1 MDSGIDLQTYL
12 DNLSDDLQAHWDK
25 MLTKDTLYPV
35 GSIFHSTSSTS
46 PASLFGGSWT
56 QIQGRML
63 IGQNSTYGP
72 NKTGGEATHKLT
84 SDEMPSHKHSIKFYY
99 ISNGQ
104 DGPTRFTPANKN
116 ATGEGTVKNSTAMTD
131 CLSTGGS
138 KAHNNMP
145 PWYGCYIWRRTA

>member
-1 MDSGIDLQTYL
+1 MNNGIDLQTYL
-12 DNLSDDLQAHWDK
+12 DNLSDDLQAHWDE

-63 IGQNSTYGP
+63 IGQNSTYTNMG
-72 NKTGGEATHKLT
+72 TGGEATHKLT
-84 SDEMPSHKHSIKFYY
+84 TNEMPAHKHTITTYCY
-99 ISNGQ
+99 SNAQMGSN
-104 DGPTRFTPANKN
+104 RFSPGNKD
-116 ATGEGTVKNSTAMTD
+116 ATSEGTRHDSTRMND
-131 CLSTGGS
+131 CSSVGGGQ
-138 KAHNNMP
+138 AHNNMP

>member
-1 MDSGIDLQTYL
+1 MNSGIDLQTYL
-12 DNLSDDLQAHWDK
+12 DNLSDDLQAHWDE

-35 GSIFHSTSSTS
+35 GSIFHSTSYTS

-63 IGQNSTYGP
+63 IGQNNTYTNMG
-72 NKTGGEATHKLT
+72 TGGEATHKLT
-84 SDEMPSHKHSIKFYY
+84 SDEMPSHNHSITTYVRSEAASGNGRYTPSEGLGTGGDYWSTKFNR
-99 ISNGQ
+99 I
-104 DGPTRFTPANKN
+104 AN
-116 ATGEGTVKNSTAMTD
+116 
-131 CLSTGGS
+131 TGGS